1 MELFILLFA
10 LFVGSVFYMLPTL
23 IAFNIDHKD
32 KLSIALLNFF
42 TGWSFVG
49 WVLSLVWAVKK

>member
-1 MELFILLFA
+1 MEIFIILFA

-32 KLSIALLNFF
+32 KLSIAMLNFF
-42 TGWSFVG
+42 TGWSFIG